1 MTTKL
6 RTYDVLF
13 YLDLQETM
21 IMTDEIFKNFPA
33 QFAAIDQATKD
44 AGFTMPSEAKTGAL
58 LSMLAG
64 TKPSGAMLELGTG
77 TGLSAAWIL
86 EGMDDRSTLTS
97 VDNDPTF
104 LNIARQYLVDSRL
117 SLIQQDAG
125 EWIQENSK
133 LKFDFIFADTWHG
146 KYLMLEDVLDML
158 NPGGLYI
165 IDDMLPQA
173 NWPDG
178 HQQKALRLVE
188 VLESRADLN
197 MVKLAWATGII
208 ISSKKV

>member
-1 MTTKL
+1 MKFKIY
-6 RTYDVLF
+6 RVLI
-13 YLDLQETM
+13 YLEGLENM
-21 IMTDEIFKNFPA
+21 NMTDEILKNFPV
-33 QFAAIDQATKD
+33 QFAAINEATRD
-44 AGFTMPSEAKTGAL
+44 AGFTMPSEPKTGAL

-86 EGMDDRSTLTS
+86 EGMDDESTLIS

-104 LNIARQYLVDSRL
+104 LNIAKQYLVDSRL
-117 SLIQQDAG
+117 SLIQQDAA
-125 EWIQENSK
+125 EWIQENRQ
-133 LKFDFIFADTWHG
+133 LKVDFIFADTWHG
-146 KYLMLEDVLDML
+146 KYLMLADVLDML
-158 NPGGLYI
+158 KPGGIYI

-178 HQQKALRLVE
+178 HHEKALSLVE

-197 MVKLAWATGII
+197 LVRMAWATGII
-208 ISSKKV
+208 IASKKA